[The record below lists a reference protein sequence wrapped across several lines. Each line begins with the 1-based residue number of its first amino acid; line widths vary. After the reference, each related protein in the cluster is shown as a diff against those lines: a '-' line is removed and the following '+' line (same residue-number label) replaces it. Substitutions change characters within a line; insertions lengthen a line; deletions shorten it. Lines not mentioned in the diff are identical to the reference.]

1 MRTRISLLTSIIVA
15 ATWAVLGSAS
25 AQVFPSRPITMVVPL
40 PPSGALDTLART
52 FAEHMRT
59 TLGQPVVI
67 DNVGG
72 AAGSLGV
79 GRVARAAPDGYTIGI
94 GTWSTYVA
102 NGAIYPLQYDLRTDF
117 EPIALLPNAPLWMVA
132 KKNMPAEDLGELI
145 RWLKANPGKA
155 SAGVVGLGGSGH
167 ICGVFFQS
175 KTGTDFQF
183 VPYRGGSQAL
193 QDLVGGQVD
202 FTCDLAANS
211 LPLVRSGQ
219 LKAYAVMSKARWFAA
234 PEIPTVDEAGAPGIH
249 LSAWS
254 GLWAPKA
261 TPKDLIA
268 RVNAAARAA
277 MADPA
282 VRSRLAELGQELP
295 SPDVQ
300 APEAL
305 ASLQKAEIEKWWPI
319 IRAANIKVE

>member
-1 MRTRISLLTSIIVA
+1 MHTRIGLLTSLAVS
-15 ATWAVLGSAS
+15 ATWAILGTAS
-25 AQVFPSRPITMVVPL
+25 AQVFPSRPITVVVPL
-40 PPSGALDTLART
+40 PAGGALDTLART
-52 FAEHMRT
+52 FADHMRT

-117 EPIALLPNAPLWMVA
+117 EPIALLPNAPLWMIARKELPA
-132 KKNMPAEDLGELI
+132 KDLRELI
-145 RWLKANPGKA
+145 SWLKTHPGKA

-167 ICGVFFQS
+167 ICGVFFQI
-175 KTGTDFQF
+175 KTGTSFQF
-183 VPYRGGSQAL
+183 VPYRGGSQAM

-211 LPLVRSGQ
+211 LSLVRSGQ
-219 LKAYAVMSKARWFAA
+219 LKAYAVMSKTRWFAA
-234 PEIPTVDEAGAPGIH
+234 PEVPTVDEAGAPGIH

-254 GLWAPKA
+254 GLWAPKG
-261 TPKDLIA
+261 TPKNLVAGIN
-268 RVNAAARAA
+268 VAATAA

-282 VRSRLAELGQELP
+282 VRSRLAELGQEIP
-295 SPDVQ
+295 SPEQ
-300 APEAL
+300 QTPEAL
-305 ASLQKAEIEKWWPI
+305 GSLQKAEIEKWWPI
-319 IRAANIKVE
+319 IKAANIKVE